1 MNPENFLL
9 RIVVWLSR
17 VERLAVA
24 VLVLLVLVSSL
35 GVALS
40 AHQTRQMYARLQ
52 EIGLK
57 RDNLD
62 SEYEKLLLEQSAWA
76 DYTRIDR
83 VSRTEMNMRAP
94 VLNNMV
100 IVNL

>member
-1 MNPENFLL
+1 MNPNYFVL
-9 RIVVWLSR
+9 RVVAWLSR
-17 VERLAVA
+17 GEQLVVLA
-24 VLVLLVLVSSL
+24 LLLLLLASSL

-40 AHQTRQMYARLQ
+40 AHQTRQMYSRLQ
-52 EIGLK
+52 EIGLE

-83 VSRTEMNMRAP
+83 VSRTELNMRAP
-94 VLNNMV
+94 VLKNMV
-100 IVNL
+100 IVKL